1 LATSSF
7 ALSLAFI
14 SEGFPLWALY
24 VAEEQLL
31 FARGG
36 LGIKVTHT
44 GSSVKQVEGLEN
56 GLYDLGLQLPDH
68 VIRSVEKG
76 SDLCIIGAQAHAP
89 DVALVAD
96 PQILD
101 LDQLMGKSI
110 GVDGVRTGYALL
122 LTRLLYK
129 AGWKDEH
136 FVLTEIG
143 GTTERIKALEAGEI
157 SACFVNP
164 PFDQL
169 LIKQGFVRLASTRE
183 SFPEYPGPVVAGR
196 RNWIDRHRDVV
207 DRFIDGWRNAFCW
220 LIDAGNRET
229 AIQIACAR
237 LNVSIES
244 AALAFDELGE
254 RGIPEVTIEGME
266 AVIDLVWKGEE
277 SDRPR
282 PPPGRYLL

>member
-31 FARGG
+31 FAKGG
-36 LGIKVTHT
+36 LDIEVTHT
-44 GSSVKQVEGLEN
+44 GSSVKQVEGLES

-76 SDLCIIGAQAHAP
+76 SDLCIVAAQAHAP
-89 DVALVAD
+89 DVTLVAD
-96 PQILD
+96 PQISD
-101 LDQLMGKSI
+101 LDQLMGKPI
-110 GVDGVRTGYALL
+110 GVDGARTGYALL

-136 FVLTEIG
+136 FILTEIG
-143 GTTERIKALEAGEI
+143 GTTERIEALETGVI

-164 PFDQL
+164 PFDQF

-196 RNWIDRHRDVV
+196 RSWIDRHRDIV
-207 DRFIDGWRNAFCW
+207 DCFIDAWRNAFYW
-220 LIDAGNRET
+220 LTDVRNRET

-244 AALAFDELGE
+244 AAQAFDELAE
-254 RGIPEVTIEGME
+254 RGIPEVTIEGLE
-266 AVIDLVWKGEE
+266 AVIDLVWKGKE

-282 PPPGRYLL
+282 SEADRYLL

>member
-1 LATSSF
+1 LISSSF

-24 VAEEQLL
+24 AAKEQL
-31 FARGG
+31 FFVKSG
-36 LGIKVTHT
+36 LDIEVIHT
-44 GSSVKQVEGLEN
+44 GSSVKQVEGLES

-76 SDLCIIGAQAHAP
+76 SDLCIVAAQAHAP

-101 LDQLMGKSI
+101 LDKLMGKSI
-110 GVDGVRTGYALL
+110 GVDGARTGYALL

-129 AGWKDEH
+129 AGWKEKD

-143 GTTERIKALEAGEI
+143 GTTERIEALETGVI
-157 SACFVNP
+157 SACLVNP
-164 PFDQL
+164 PFDQF

-196 RNWIDRHRDVV
+196 RSWIDRHRDVV
-207 DRFIDGWRNAFCW
+207 DRFIDAWRNSFCW
-220 LIDAGNRET
+220 LTDVRNRET

-237 LNVSIES
+237 LNVSVES
-244 AALAFDELGE
+244 AAQAFDELGE
-254 RGIPEVTIEGME
+254 RGIPEVTIEGLE
-266 AVIDLVWKGEE
+266 AVIDLVWKGKE
-277 SDRPR
+277 SDRSR
-282 PPPGRYLL
+282 PDPVRYLL